1 MGKRWIFDGHIA
13 GIGARSGLRA
23 VVGVW
28 HTSPLG
34 AFADVMVQLP
44 AGQRILLAPS
54 GKVADFVTDT
64 YSFDAVRVVN
74 VGVGLNRK
82 GLAVDAG
89 PLLIDARI
97 GSRTPLGFALRA
109 VPRPLAVHP
118 AWLRSV
124 DPLAGLL
131 SPGAR
136 TSGTAGNGRRE
147 SYGVT
152 DVHRITEAHTVWE
165 DQDQGALAPVMPAVT
180 FGFSSVPAQPGIARV
195 RTTVVEGPA
204 RGDMSPS
211 RRANK

>member
-1 MGKRWIFDGHIA
+1 MGKRWTFDGHIA
-13 GIGARSGLRA
+13 GIGAQSGLRA

-28 HTSPLG
+28 HKSPLG

-44 AGQRILLAPS
+44 DGQ
-54 GKVADFVTDT
+54 
-64 YSFDAVRVVN
+64 
-74 VGVGLNRK
+74 
-82 GLAVDAG
+82 
-89 PLLIDARI
+89 RI

-118 AWLRSV
+118 VWLRSV

-152 DVHRITEAHTVWE
+152 DVHCITEAHTVWE

-195 RTTVVEGPA
+195 RTTIVEGPA
-204 RGDMSPS
+204 DGDMSPS